1 MIAIE
6 TVRQESTIRNQDVGA
21 EVGIRRRGSFPKTVG
36 NCCSTYSRSG
46 VESMKIFFVRQAIRF
61 FLHSQLVALALWG
74 SGTAFAQSKCGPY
87 DVAYYEYGVFYF
99 RSDAGEYTGIDKLL
113 IEELA
118 KRSGCI
124 LNGALDSR
132 ARTWTRLER
141 GTLAITVSAID
152 TPERQK
158 FAEFVPYFKSRNYVV
173 LKQTTA
179 TRTPTRAAFDA
190 NPKLKLAVVKA
201 FKHGPSVDKWVDWLR
216 ARGRV
221 NEYSDSEMVARVV
234 SLGREDAF
242 LAEPGVVGP
251 LLRHNGLDNA
261 VNLFDWF
268 PNDGFEAGLA
278 LSRTLVSKEDAQR
291 LRSAM
296 QDMRQD
302 GTLGRIYREFVS
314 AEIAREALR

>member
-1 MIAIE
+1 
-6 TVRQESTIRNQDVGA
+6 
-21 EVGIRRRGSFPKTVG
+21 
-36 NCCSTYSRSG
+36 
-46 VESMKIFFVRQAIRF
+46 MKIFFVRQAIRF

-74 SGTAFAQSKCGPY
+74 SGAAFAQSKCGPY

-99 RSDAGEYTGIDKLL
+99 RSDAGKYTGIDKLL

-179 TRTPTRAAFDA
+179 TRAPTRAAFDA

-201 FKHGPSVDKWVDWLR
+201 FKHGPSVDNWVDWLR
-216 ARGRV
+216 ARGGLTNTLTAKWLRV
-221 NEYSDSEMVARVV
+221 
-234 SLGREDAF
+234 
-242 LAEPGVVGP
+242 
-251 LLRHNGLDNA
+251 
-261 VNLFDWF
+261 
-268 PNDGFEAGLA
+268 
-278 LSRTLVSKEDAQR
+278 
-291 LRSAM
+291 
-296 QDMRQD
+296 
-302 GTLGRIYREFVS
+302 
-314 AEIAREALR
+314 